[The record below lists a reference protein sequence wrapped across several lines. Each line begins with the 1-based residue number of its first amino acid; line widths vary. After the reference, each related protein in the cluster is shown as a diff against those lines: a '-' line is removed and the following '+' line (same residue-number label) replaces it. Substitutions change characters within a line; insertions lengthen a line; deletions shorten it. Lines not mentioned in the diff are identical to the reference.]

1 MNKRTF
7 FVASALSWTCIS
19 GMGRAAE
26 APLQIED
33 RYKALESL
41 ARGLYFIESM
51 YVDPKAVNPDFL
63 VQKALKGVT
72 SSLDPHTTIMP
83 KKAYEQLSLD
93 TQGKFGGVGVIVS
106 YEKNKIK
113 IIAPMEG
120 SPAWE
125 AGIRSGDI
133 ITAIDGK
140 KIEDINGEEALDRM
154 KGEVGT
160 TLLLTI
166 KRANEPKDLQ
176 FKLVRKFIKVAST
189 RGQLLS
195 DTIGYARI
203 SSFQEDSSEN
213 LEKILNGFKQID
225 GLVLDLR
232 DNPGGLLDQAVKVS
246 DLFLESGVIV
256 STVGRDPKKVER
268 EFAHKNGT
276 YPNFPIVVLVNS
288 GSASASEIVAG
299 ALQDHKRALIMGSKT
314 FGKGS
319 VQTLISLPNGSGLKL
334 TIARYYTPL
343 ERSIQA
349 IGITPDIA
357 VDAHPMDADSDRASQ
372 DRTPK
377 DGKPTKRRKESDLE
391 GHISAGDLSE
401 LAKDSGITGEIKNW
415 PEAMKEDTE
424 LKTAFSYLKGF
435 KMFSPPKSKD

>member
-1 MNKRTF
+1 MFAGVLVTLAF
-7 FVASALSWTCIS
+7 SYLTLVPLAHSAE
-19 GMGRAAE
+19 G
-26 APLQIED
+26 PLPLED
-33 RYKALESL
+33 RYKALETL
-41 ARGLYFIESM
+41 ARGLYFVETM
-51 YVDPKAVNPDFL
+51 YVDPKVVDPEVL
-63 VQKALKGVT
+63 VQRALKGVT
-72 SSLDPHTTIMP
+72 SGLDPHTTIMP
-83 KKAYEQLSLD
+83 KKAYEQLSID
-93 TQGKFGGVGVIVS
+93 TKGKFGGVGVIVS

-113 IIAPMEG
+113 VIAPMEG

-133 ITAIDGK
+133 ITSIDGK
-140 KIEDINGEEALDRM
+140 KVEDINGEEALERM

-166 KRANEPKDLQ
+166 KRANEAKDLQ

-213 LEKILNGFKQID
+213 LEKILNSFKQLD

-256 STVGRDPKKVER
+256 STVGRDPQKIER

-276 YPNFPIVVLVNS
+276 FPNFPIVVLVNG

-343 ERSIQA
+343 DRSIQA

-357 VDAHPMDADSDRASQ
+357 IDISSEAAQEPQVKDA
-372 DRTPK
+372 
-377 DGKPTKRRKESDLE
+377 KPGKRRKEADLE
-391 GHISAGDLSE
+391 GHISSGDLSE
-401 LAKDSGITGEIKNW
+401 IAKDSGISSEIKNW
-415 PEAMKEDTE
+415 PDAMKEDTE
-424 LKTAFSYLKGF
+424 IKTAFSYLKGF
-435 KMFSPPKSKD
+435 KMFSPAKSKG